1 MLRCGKGFECCP
13 LCFSIICKHLA
24 ALKIPARAGFGN
36 VAG

>member
-1 MLRCGKGFECCP
+1 MPP

-24 ALKIPARAGFGN
+24 ALKIPARAGVGN